1 MQFMLHILFR
11 LEEDLSESMDRD
23 KSGKEKSKIRLK
35 LNLPEKVTSSFFDPE
50 PLLPKRILEDL

>member
-1 MQFMLHILFR
+1 MLHILFR